1 MASTYSRVD
10 AKLEQR
16 QNEQAPGV
24 RRIDSRGRRWYTAQ
38 FKREI
43 VAQCMKPD
51 ASVSRVSIEHGLNT
65 NLVRKWIGN
74 HQRESADVASLLP
87 VVVTESMTKSVP
99 SAAAIEIRIGRA
111 VIAIGAD
118 ASAQQIEAIVRAL
131 R

>member
-1 MASTYSRVD
+1 VD

-24 RRIDSRGRRWYTAQ
+24 RRIDSRGRRWYTSQ

-43 VAQCMKPD
+43 VAQCMRPG

-87 VVVTESMTKSVP
+87 VMVTESTMASESAG
-99 SAAAIEIRIGRA
+99 SAAAIEIRVGRA
-111 VIAIGAD
+111 VIAIGAN